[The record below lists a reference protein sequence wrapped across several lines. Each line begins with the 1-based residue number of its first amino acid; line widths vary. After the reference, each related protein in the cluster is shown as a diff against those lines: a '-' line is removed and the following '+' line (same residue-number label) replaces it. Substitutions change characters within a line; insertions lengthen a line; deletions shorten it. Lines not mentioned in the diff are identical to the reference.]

1 MPGYQDYRIPEYQE
15 TRIPGYIPGYQVTR
29 IPGYQDNRNSQS
41 SFIVFLMEPPI
52 MIEC

>member
-1 MPGYQDYRIPEYQE
+1 MNA
-15 TRIPGYIPGYQVTR
+15 RIPGYIHRISGYQDT
-29 IPGYQDNRNSQS
+29 IPGYQDTRNSQS